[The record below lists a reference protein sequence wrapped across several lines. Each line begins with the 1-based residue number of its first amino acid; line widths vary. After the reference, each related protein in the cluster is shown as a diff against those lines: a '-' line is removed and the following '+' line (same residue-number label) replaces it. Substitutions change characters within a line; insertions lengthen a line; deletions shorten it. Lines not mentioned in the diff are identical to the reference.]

1 MSARLRVLA
10 SGLATP
16 HDTDDAPALTGF
28 IESEFNPLVHRVAW
42 QCLAGGARSADGA
55 RTAVVLA
62 GLFGDTATADLASR
76 QLVAGRVHNAILFM
90 QATANA
96 ILGHVS
102 REFGLTG
109 PLLSLSTPDPVGE
122 LAATAE
128 LLLDDGDVD
137 HVLLVGAEL
146 TAGERTVAA
155 CAELGVAPPAEDLAV
170 AVLVTRGAGPPP
182 GSAAPRE
189 GLRRL
194 LDLADDP
201 ARPLPGAHR

>member
-1 MSARLRVLA
+1 MTDLRLQVLA

-42 QCLAGGARSADGA
+42 QCLSGRDLDGA

-62 GLFGDTATADLASR
+62 SRFGDATTADVASR
-76 QLVAGRVHNAILFM
+76 QLVAGRVHNALLFM

-102 REFGLTG
+102 LQFSLTG
-109 PLLSLSTPDPVGE
+109 PLMSLSANDSADE
-122 LAATAE
+122 LLSVAD

-137 HVLLVGAEL
+137 HVLLINVEL
-146 TAGERTVAA
+146 AAGDRVEAV
-155 CAELGVAPPAEDLAV
+155 CAELGSTPPSEDRA
-170 AVLVTRGAGPPP
+170 AGVLVSRGAEPL
-182 GSAAPRE
+182 ADH
-189 GLRRL
+189 RRL
-194 LDLADDP
+194 LDLT
-201 ARPLPGAHR
+201 PGVLR